1 MLVTN
6 VKVPAGGSIVVAL
19 PFGSIGV
26 RRLIMNVE
34 ATGIVLYYNTIP
46 LLNTSLYNSLYE
58 IKFESYYGYPDAS
71 NFKLANNE
79 KNDLYVKILIDTVP
93 GSPINENYFEVYT
106 I

>member
-6 VKVPAGGSIVVAL
+6 VKVPAGGSIVVSL
-19 PFGSIGV
+19 PFDSIGV

-34 ATGIVLYYNTIP
+34 ATGISLCYNTIP

-71 NFKLANNE
+71 HFKLTNNT
-79 KNDLYVKILIDTVP
+79 KDNTHVKILIDTVP
-93 GSPINENYFEVYT
+93 GSPINDNYFTEV
-106 I
+106 II